1 MSKQTRSPRQ
11 RLHDILDAIEA
22 IERYAA
28 KKDLSAYRRDVM
40 LRDAVERNLER
51 LSEASRHLPPSL
63 KRLRPETPW
72 RDIADLGNV
81 LRHAY
86 DRVDERIV
94 WDTLKKDLPSL
105 KTAIEALIRHVE
117 KNG

>member
-1 MSKQTRSPRQ
+1 MAKPARSPQQ
-11 RLHDILDAIEA
+11 RLHDILEATEA
-22 IERYAA
+22 IERYVVG
-28 KKDLSAYRRDVM
+28 KDLSAYRRDVM

-51 LSEASRHLPPSL
+51 LSEAARQLSPSL

-94 WDTLKKDLPSL
+94 WETLKKDLPPL
-105 KTAIEALIRHVE
+105 KAAVEALIRHIE
-117 KNG
+117 KEG

>member
-1 MSKQTRSPRQ
+1 M
-11 RLHDILDAIEA
+11 DAIEA

-28 KKDLSAYRRDVM
+28 GKGLSAYRRDVM

-51 LSEASRHLPPSL
+51 LSEATRHLSPSL
-63 KRLRPETPW
+63 RRLRPETPW

-86 DRVDERIV
+86 DRVDERVV
-94 WDTLKKDLPSL
+94 WDTLKKHLPPL
-105 KTAIEALIRHVE
+105 KAAVEALIRHVE
-117 KNG
+117 KES